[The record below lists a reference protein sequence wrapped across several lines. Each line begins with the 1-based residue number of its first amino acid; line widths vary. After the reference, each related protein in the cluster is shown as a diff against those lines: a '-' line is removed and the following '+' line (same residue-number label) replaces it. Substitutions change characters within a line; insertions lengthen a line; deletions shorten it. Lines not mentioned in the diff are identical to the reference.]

1 MLVDSLRFLYQ
12 IIMQMLAFL
21 PLDAPGPVC
30 TKISLK
36 NSAVRFLTVS
46 VQIYYVNVAFWASGC
61 SGAGLDQDF
70 SEKQR
75 CSIPYGFC
83 TNLLCKCRCF
93 PSPSAPGPLWTKI
106 SLTNSA
112 VQILAVPVNKY
123 YVNVTFSASG
133 CSRAGLD
140 QNLFQK
146 LCCSIPYGSVHIYH
160 VNVAFSAS
168 ECSGHDLDQNLSA
181 KSAARK
187 TASLTQG
194 TPREQKLRC
203 LIINALLR
211 AVRHHL
217 LNSSARPAT
226 TTYNKGLEGM
236 LVTQH
241 VARPRLQEEVT
252 VERWWQLTIW
262 RCAAGCMASRLF
274 EKTCAGTMLVFS
286 A

>member
-1 MLVDSLRFLYQ
+1 MLRSG
-12 IIMQMLAFL
+12 
-21 PLDAPGPVC
+21 PPDAPGPVW
-30 TKISLK
+30 TRISLK

-46 VQIYYVNVAFWASGC
+46 VQIYYVNVDAFP
-61 SGAGLDQDF
+61 L
-70 SEKQR
+70 R
-75 CSIPYGFC
+75 V
-83 TNLLCKCRCF
+83 LR
-93 PSPSAPGPLWTKI
+93 GPFWTKI

-123 YVNVTFSASG
+123 YVNVAFSASG

-146 LCCSIPYGSVHIYH
+146 LCCSIPYGSVHIYY

-168 ECSGHDLDQNLSA
+168 ECSGHDLDQIFSA